1 MRVSNR
7 RRGLNTVINPPQAI
21 RLTHT
26 EIYNNIKL
34 IHTYSSRNPEFIS
47 LEIQFAS
54 KETEFLKLKTHSSE
68 MILNNQSDFTDYHQ
82 NIFQNED
89 SIRDYFEHVKSARS
103 LRQIEQERV
112 HAWNTR

>member
-7 RRGLNTVINPPQAI
+7 QSRLNKVIEKPKSI

-47 LEIQFAS
+47 LEIQFAR

-68 MILNNQSDFTDYHQ
+68 MILNNQTDFTDYHQ

-103 LRQIEQERV
+103 LRQFEQENV